1 MNKGSS
7 LRVPIR
13 PKNYYSEFFLIE
25 LKFKKYQKKIIDKN
39 LSDVFSS
46 HICLAL
52 SSLLYEIYK
61 YSIER
66 NNKIFFQSTLSLIR
80 QIFIFFFISLP
91 VRFLSKK
98 KINIIHLSNMHPET
112 IFKIDEKKKKLNFIV
127 EKNTGFI
134 LNFFLIYL
142 IKKSKLLKEIKQ
154 SFLISKQNGLKLFLK
169 NQDQLLTEINRLI
182 KLVLLFLKIT
192 KTKNIINND
201 SESVQGSII
210 ALSGN
215 SNNSKIFEFY
225 HGFYNKNSLL
235 GVYPAMADFQIHW
248 TKDVIDSFLTCLPTK
263 SRNKYKCFG
272 YPIKFKSNI
281 KLSDSILILFPP
293 ISDIPRRESFKIVN
307 DFLKII
313 HHFSLFSSVR
323 VRFHPSINKNEFNY
337 YSKLIIKN
345 RGAISFYKD
354 ALIDLKLSK
363 MVLGFSSTLLVTALY
378 NNIPALKIA
387 RSSYTYCDKVKEIS
401 FKKIFDMFRTKKDIT
416 KFIKNFQFPKIK
428 TFNYEKFNKIIN

>member
-1 MNKGSS
+1 MNKVSS

-25 LKFKKYQKKIIDKN
+25 SKFNKYQKKIIDKN
-39 LSDVFSS
+39 LSDVFSN
-46 HICLAL
+46 HIRLAL
-52 SSLLYEIYK
+52 SSLPYEIYK
-61 YSIER
+61 FSIER
-66 NNKIFFQSTLSLIR
+66 NNKIFFQSTLGLIR

-98 KINIIHLSNMHPET
+98 KINIIHLPNMQHET
-112 IFKIDEKKKKLNFIV
+112 IFKLDSKKKKLNFIV

-142 IKKSKLLKEIKQ
+142 IKKSKLLKKIKQ
-154 SFLISKQNGLKLFLK
+154 SFLISKQNGLKFFLK
-169 NQDQLLTEINRLI
+169 NQDQLKTEINRLI

-215 SNNSKIFEFY
+215 MNNSKIFEFY

-281 KLSDSILILFPP
+281 KPNNSILILFPP
-293 ISDIPRRESFKIVN
+293 ISDFSQSESKKIVN
-307 DFLKII
+307 DLIKII
-313 HHFSLFSSVR
+313 HHFSLFSTAR
-323 VRFHPSINKNEFNY
+323 VRFHPSINKNELNY
-337 YSKLIIKN
+337 YSKIIVKN
-345 RGAISFYKD
+345 GGVISIYKD
-354 ALIDLKLSK
+354 ELIDMKLSQ

-378 NNIPALKIA
+378 NNIPALKVT

-401 FKKIFDMFRTKKDIT
+401 FEKIFDIFRTKKDVT
-416 KFIKNFQFPKIK
+416 KFIKNFQFPKMK
-428 TFNYEKFNKIIN
+428 TFKYETFNKIIN

>member
-25 LKFKKYQKKIIDKN
+25 LKFKKYQKKVIDKN

-46 HICLAL
+46 HIRLAL
-52 SSLLYEIYK
+52 SSLPYEIYK

-66 NNKIFFQSTLSLIR
+66 NNKIFFQSTLGLIR

-98 KINIIHLSNMHPET
+98 KINIIHLPNMQHET
-112 IFKIDEKKKKLNFIV
+112 IFKLDSKKKKLNFIV

-142 IKKSKLLKEIKQ
+142 IKKSKLLKKINL
-154 SFLISKQNGLKLFLK
+154 SFLISKENGLKIFLK
-169 NQDQLLTEINRLI
+169 NQNQLQIEIDRLV

-192 KTKNIINND
+192 KTKNIINNNSD
-201 SESVQGSII
+201 SIKGSIL
-210 ALSGN
+210 ALSGRR
-215 SNNSKIFEFY
+215 NNSKIIEFY

-235 GVYPAMADFQIHW
+235 GVYPTMADFQIHW
-248 TKDVIDSFLTCLPTK
+248 TKDVIDSFLPCLTTK
-263 SRNKYKCFG
+263 SRKKYKFFG
-272 YPIKFKSNI
+272 YPIKIRSNI
-281 KLSDSILILFPP
+281 KLNNSILILFPP
-293 ISDIPRRESFKIVN
+293 ISDISQNESSKLVN
-307 DFLKII
+307 DLIKII
-313 HHFSLFSSVR
+313 HHFSLFSVVR

-345 RGAISFYKD
+345 GGAISFYKD

-363 MVLGFSSTLLVTALY
+363 MVLGFASTLLVTAIY
-378 NNIPALKIA
+378 NNIPALKIS
-387 RSSYTYCDKVKEIS
+387 RSSYTYCDKVNEIS

-416 KFIKNFQFPKIK
+416 KFIKNFQFPKMK
-428 TFNYEKFNKIIN
+428 TFNYETFNKIIN